1 VRESTMIDVGVD
13 NYPGKYFRQKGR
25 SAPHNL
31 FSNTSALHSLAAPD
45 AQAPPP
51 LFSYRDAG
59 TRPSE
64 PNSRPVS
71 RVSASWT
78 YQGRNGA
85 NVSYDWDPGT
95 GTWTRIQNGS
105 LHVDTAG
112 RKVSPQNVIFQFV
125 TYHDTGYV
133 DSSGAHVPEADVVG
147 SGEAWILT
155 AGYLAPVRWEKR
167 NDHDVTVFRG
177 ADGRYGR
184 LLPGRTWVELVLVG
198 RGTATERAVD
208 PTDEARP
215 VAPPA
220 PDGTGPSPPETTTTT
235 TGPPE
240 STSSTLRPPEEST
253 TTTTSPVPVTTTS
266 LPDPL
271 SSTTS
276 SSTTSSSSST
286 TSTTTKDKKANG
298 KKDQGKAQPV
308 SVASSSSAV
317 ASGPASAAL
326 IGLLLLIAPF
336 PRDGR
341 PRRRPRQR

>member
-1 VRESTMIDVGVD
+1 MIDVGVD

-25 SAPHNL
+25 TAPHNL

-51 LFSYRDAG
+51 LFSYRDSG

-64 PNSRPVS
+64 PNARPVA

-78 YQGRNGA
+78 YGGKNGA
-85 NVSYDWDPGT
+85 NVSYDWEPAT
-95 GTWTRIQNGS
+95 QTWTLIQNGS
-105 LHVDTAG
+105 LHVDAAG
-112 RKVSPQNVIFQFV
+112 RRVGPQNVIFQFV

-147 SGEAWILT
+147 SGNAWIMS

-177 ADGRYGR
+177 ADGRYAR
-184 LLPGRTWVELVLVG
+184 LLPGRTWVELVLVD
-198 RGTATERAVD
+198 RGTATDRPVD
-208 PTDEARP
+208 PSDEARP

-253 TTTTSPVPVTTTS
+253 TTTTSPAPVTTTS
-266 LPDPL
+266 VTVPL
-271 SSTTS
+271 STS
-276 SSTTSSSSST
+276 SSSSSSSTSSSSSST
-286 TSTTTKDKKANG
+286 TSTTAKDKKASG
-298 KKDQGKAQPV
+298 KKALGQTPAAPN
-308 SVASSSSAV
+308 SSSGV

-326 IGLLLLIAPF
+326 IGLLLLVAPF

-341 PRRRPRQR
+341 SRRRRQR